1 MESLKRLRSA
11 YKRASTYWALWTLF
25 VLVIAIRASS
35 ATKSLNIRF
44 WSIFLS
50 LVFIVGL
57 PKLII
62 FFIKSFGR
70 FVFRKPRHSK
80 MAETS
85 PRPKRSGRFYLA
97 YYSLAIPF
105 LYFDIDGALILG
117 KSIKGE
123 SLSNAELN
131 KGGLDI
137 VIGIFLFIALTVM
150 LLRSGKRM
158 STRNFHS

>member
-1 MESLKRLRSA
+1 MESLKWLRNA

-25 VLVIAIRASS
+25 ALVIAIRASS

-50 LVFIVGL
+50 LIFTVGL

-70 FVFRKPRHSK
+70 FVFRKPRRLK
-80 MAETS
+80 MTETS

-97 YYSLAIPF
+97 YYSIAIPCV
-105 LYFDIDGALILG
+105 YFVIDGALILA

-123 SLSNAELN
+123 SLGNAELN

-137 VIGIFLFIALTVM
+137 VIGIVLFIALAVM
-150 LLRSGKRM
+150 LLRSGKR
-158 STRNFHS
+158 RKVEK